1 MNGIKMMKLDK
12 ENTFPQQIN
21 IQQQSN
27 ETKKGK
33 IWNHIFILECSKRR
47 EKSLL
52 LLSQKF
58 VQLFLISQSPI
69 LSHEQAVK
77 ILIHNN
83 SSLSTTNSKKNK
95 CNKIYKNYSKS

>member
-33 IWNHIFILECSKRR
+33 I
-47 EKSLL
+47 
-52 LLSQKF
+52 
-58 VQLFLISQSPI
+58 
-69 LSHEQAVK
+69 
-77 ILIHNN
+77 
-83 SSLSTTNSKKNK
+83 
-95 CNKIYKNYSKS
+95 